1 MPELSTKN
9 LLVYLNLLF
18 LCLFILVIKSSTEGR
33 KNIQEENLL
42 EVIYRREGEGE
53 IHGGEF
59 T

>member
-1 MPELSTKN
+1 MPEPSTKN

-18 LCLFILVIKSSTEGR
+18 LCLFILVIKSSTEER

-42 EVIYRREGEGE
+42 EVIYRSEGEGE